1 VYEQYRLQG
10 LPDSFFID
18 RDGKIAAL
26 QFGFL
31 SEAKMRER
39 LAAAGLP

>member
-1 VYEQYRLQG
+1 

-18 RDGKIAAL
+18 SDGNIAAL
-26 QFGFL
+26 QYGFL
-31 SEAKMRER
+31 TEDKMRER